1 MSLGPRPRPKWSWM
15 CPEGPGR
22 GGARPAPW
30 AAVLGPSVP
39 GAGGLAGSWGLQGL
53 GPWACGQSTASAP
66 GAQGEGCPP
75 EADPH
80 PSSPSPPTGRMGG
93 GPRCPAP
100 SGAALGPSCP
110 PLRWAQQVPSGQ
122 QGCPWAAAAVLASPV
137 FPRCSAKGR
146 GPHAGS
152 ARPRADCEAWVGRAA
167 PSRLGSVLPQ
177 DWWGAPT
184 AGHARSLGCA
194 LPERRVRQGRTK
206 LGAEQACG
214 GCGGPG
220 PGGRPLHLHHGPA
233 GLCTPRMQAEALPG
247 AAACRNRP
255 LTWPQC
261 RNSACGFPNILP
273 PSQDRMS
280 GAGFQARPGPFSWG
294 AWLPLLAPRRPR
306 ETAAPPPPPG
316 AGRRP

>member
-22 GGARPAPW
+22 GGARLAPW
-30 AAVLGPSVP
+30 AAMLGPSVP
-39 GAGGLAGSWGLQGL
+39 GAGGWQAPGVCRGWGLGHVGRVPRQPRGHR
-53 GPWACGQSTASAP
+53 
-66 GAQGEGCPP
+66 ERDVPP
-75 EADPH
+75 RLTPTPAR
-80 PSSPSPPTGRMGG
+80 PPLPPAAWG

-100 SGAALGPSCP
+100 SGAALGPSRP

-152 ARPRADCEAWVGRAA
+152 ARPRADCEAWVGRAV
-167 PSRLGSVLPQ
+167 PSRLGSVLPR

-194 LPERRVRQGRTK
+194 LPERRVRQGRPK

-220 PGGRPLHLHHGPA
+220 PAG
-233 GLCTPRMQAEALPG
+233 GLCTFTMAQPVR
-247 AAACRNRP
+247 
-255 LTWPQC
+255 
-261 RNSACGFPNILP
+261 
-273 PSQDRMS
+273 
-280 GAGFQARPGPFSWG
+280 
-294 AWLPLLAPRRPR
+294 APRGCRPR
-306 ETAAPPPPPG
+306 PSRVLLRVET
-316 AGRRP
+316 GR